1 MAPIS
6 TDFFNAKRRVIS
18 ITNRGKYI
26 AGSTYNPKAKFF
38 RNPGGAVVSTRYA
51 NLSTIPQAIRPK
63 IDRKTRSNYG
73 EARGKYAA
81 REGGVAVRHVKRKA
95 YIGAMMEGY
104 VKPPRKVR
112 SNKGVPRGP
121 RKPKATAPASTSP
134 TRNQLAIKLER
145 YLNKNTA
152 NKSILSTTNLAN
164 INRAAKL
171 LKIVAGN
178 GQGWRFTKGSKAGV
192 YKNVSQGTPRPMSRS
207 NILQAIHNYGQG
219 SNNRNINKYVKNFRA
234 PTPSYMWM

>member
-1 MAPIS
+1 M
-6 TDFFNAKRRVIS
+6 NAKRRVIH

-26 AGSTYNPKAKFF
+26 AGSTYNPKAKFY

-63 IDRKTRSNYG
+63 IARK
-73 EARGKYAA
+73 E
-81 REGGVAVRHVKRKA
+81 
-95 YIGAMMEGY
+95 
-104 VKPPRKVR
+104 R
-112 SNKGVPRGP
+112 SNKGTKRGP
-121 RKPKATAPASTSP
+121 RKPKAAAGSPAAA
-134 TRNQLAIKLER
+134 RNQLAVKLQR

-152 NKSILSTTNLAN
+152 NKTILSTANLAN

-178 GQGWRFTKGSKAGV
+178 GQGWRFTKGSSAGS
-192 YKNVSQGTPRPMSRS
+192 YKNVSEGTPRRMTRS

-219 SNNRNINKYVKNFRA
+219 NSNKNINKHVREFRA
-234 PTPSYMWM
+234 PTPSHLWM